1 MQGFS
6 WILSIIFFERMK
18 LYFFIL
24 IYDTYTI
31 YDDKYFQLLC
41 IYSSGN
47 PAELLKYGRNEKKTS
62 CMKKKLE
69 IFDGIMYNS
78 IDYY

>member
-6 WILSIIFFERMK
+6 WILSIIFFDRMK
-18 LYFFIL
+18 LCFFIL

-47 PAELLKYGRNEKKTS
+47 PAKLLKYGRNEKKTS